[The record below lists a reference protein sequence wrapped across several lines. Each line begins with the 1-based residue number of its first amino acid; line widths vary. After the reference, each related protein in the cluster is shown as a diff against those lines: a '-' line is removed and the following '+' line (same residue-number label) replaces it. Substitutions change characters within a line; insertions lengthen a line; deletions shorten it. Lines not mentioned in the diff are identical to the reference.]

1 MASRQAIE
9 KGVASLALIKIQI
22 KIAEKEIIKIQN
34 PRNDSELAYVL
45 SQLYNDSEQMVDSV
59 KVRVEAIKMDNI
71 LNYIK
76 VIVVAVGT
84 GITWLLG
91 SWDTALG
98 VLILL
103 VVLDY
108 GTGLLRA
115 YINKE
120 VSSDIG
126 LKGIARKAV
135 IFVVLIVAVML
146 DRLLN
151 TGTWVFRTL
160 VAYFYIANEGISL
173 LENCAGLG
181 LPIPE
186 KIKDALVQ
194 LKDGEK
200 KELNN

>member
-1 MASRQAIE
+1 
-9 KGVASLALIKIQI
+9 
-22 KIAEKEIIKIQN
+22 
-34 PRNDSELAYVL
+34 
-45 SQLYNDSEQMVDSV
+45 
-59 KVRVEAIKMDNI
+59 MDNI

-76 VIVVAVGT
+76 VLVMAIGT

-98 VLILL
+98 VLIIFMI
-103 VVLDY
+103 LDY

-115 YINKE
+115 WINKE

-160 VAYFYIANEGISL
+160 VCYFYIANEGISL

>member
-1 MASRQAIE
+1 
-9 KGVASLALIKIQI
+9 
-22 KIAEKEIIKIQN
+22 
-34 PRNDSELAYVL
+34 
-45 SQLYNDSEQMVDSV
+45 
-59 KVRVEAIKMDNI
+59 MDNI

-76 VIVVAVGT
+76 VAVVTLGT

-91 SWDTALG
+91 TWDTALV
-98 VLILL
+98 VLIAFM
-103 VVLDY
+103 VLDY
-108 GTGLLRA
+108 ATGVLRA
-115 YINKE
+115 WINKE
-120 VSSDIG
+120 VSSDVG

-160 VAYFYIANEGISL
+160 ICYFYIANEGISL

-181 LPIPE
+181 LPIPD
-186 KIKDALVQ
+186 KLKDALVQ

-200 KELNN
+200 KGITKQE

>member
-1 MASRQAIE
+1 ME
-9 KGVASLALIKIQI
+9 K
-22 KIAEKEIIKIQN
+22 
-34 PRNDSELAYVL
+34 
-45 SQLYNDSEQMVDSV
+45 
-59 KVRVEAIKMDNI
+59 I

-76 VIVVAVGT
+76 VIVMTLGT
-84 GITWLLG
+84 GLTWLLG
-91 SWDTALG
+91 TWDTAIV
-98 VLILL
+98 VLILFMA
-103 VVLDY
+103 LDY
-108 GTGLLRA
+108 ATGLLRA
-115 YINKE
+115 WINKE

-126 LKGIARKAV
+126 LRGIARKAV

-160 VAYFYIANEGISL
+160 VCYFYIANEGISL

-186 KIKDALVQ
+186 KIKDALAQ